1 MIHVKNLNK
10 TYHTGKD
17 SFITASLDISFELP
31 DTGVVFVLGKSGCG
45 KSTLLNLLAGLD
57 FCDSGSIE
65 INGVD
70 VTRLSEKKWDDF
82 RNNYIGF
89 IFQDYNLIEEFTVE
103 QNLEIPCLIQE
114 DVTNDIENVL
124 EYVDLKGYE
133 KRKTGQLSGGEKQ
146 RVAIARSLIKSP
158 NILLA
163 DEPTG
168 NLDEKNS
175 QLIFNLLKK
184 CSQSCLIIIVSHNE
198 EAASQFADMIL
209 RMKDGRLISCESN
222 KINNIEIIVE
232 QHSEDG
238 ILLHTET
245 VHHLHQIP
253 EVIRKQC
260 IDRFGVFRDVFK
272 GNFKII
278 LKRTET
284 TDVLNCSKEVNHLI
298 GNKSKDIALR
308 KLAQFTQ
315 LNVKTKKTRVIVT
328 CFLLISTMILFLLTS
343 VLLSYRASLSFKK
356 YIVDYN
362 TQSGYFGVEVSYKD
376 LFLRDNK
383 TTLKKGRIVKEQLI
397 SAFSEERVYPLR
409 SGEPIL
415 DEESGNIIDSAQI
428 VFIHPFE
435 QITWLNYS
443 GSLPLKSNEIVI
455 TDYIATKLALSDD
468 CIGQYVLM
476 RDKRFKIVGLVMT
489 DYREFNIVE
498 KIGTEQMTDIA
509 VYKLEKEY
517 CSVLCSD
524 LYYDEI
530 NLQTN
535 EINLLR
541 SNFSISD
548 RISRYVSSEIS
559 YGSIDLIN
567 DDSLLYGRLPEG
579 NDEIII
585 SESMLRFIHGEQ
597 IDVEMVLGQQYYF
610 LDLAAIQY
618 QGFFSDE
625 LNLYDYFPNGVKIVG
640 VYDELSENLLCSP
653 YVLIDA
659 SVWNILR
666 NNYFKDY
673 FPDSYCVSFYSNAEE
688 TVRAFQTNTL
698 TWIEPIATEIYS
710 FNKAITDYKL
720 YTISIFILV
729 LLVVIFVLMSCLSF
743 SIRNASRKIGILR
756 VLGVRQKNTIWI
768 FLLEVLFIDIISIV
782 FSLIFSVLSVV
793 FFNQDYKKEFLD
805 RPFDILCVNYPWV
818 IFAIIGIVILSA
830 IAVLIPLWRFSKSKI
845 IRLLQLQAT

>member
-1 MIHVKNLNK
+1 
-10 TYHTGKD
+10 
-17 SFITASLDISFELP
+17 
-31 DTGVVFVLGKSGCG
+31 
-45 KSTLLNLLAGLD
+45 
-57 FCDSGSIE
+57 
-65 INGVD
+65 
-70 VTRLSEKKWDDF
+70 
-82 RNNYIGF
+82 
-89 IFQDYNLIEEFTVE
+89 
-103 QNLEIPCLIQE
+103 
-114 DVTNDIENVL
+114 
-124 EYVDLKGYE
+124 
-133 KRKTGQLSGGEKQ
+133 
-146 RVAIARSLIKSP
+146 
-158 NILLA
+158 
-163 DEPTG
+163 
-168 NLDEKNS
+168 
-175 QLIFNLLKK
+175 
-184 CSQSCLIIIVSHNE
+184 
-198 EAASQFADMIL
+198 
-209 RMKDGRLISCESN
+209 
-222 KINNIEIIVE
+222 
-232 QHSEDG
+232 
-238 ILLHTET
+238 
-245 VHHLHQIP
+245 
-253 EVIRKQC
+253 
-260 IDRFGVFRDVFK
+260 
-272 GNFKII
+272 
-278 LKRTET
+278 
-284 TDVLNCSKEVNHLI
+284 
-298 GNKSKDIALR
+298 
-308 KLAQFTQ
+308 
-315 LNVKTKKTRVIVT
+315 
-328 CFLLISTMILFLLTS
+328 
-343 VLLSYRASLSFKK
+343 

-476 RDKRFKIVGLVMT
+476 RDKRFKIVGVVMT

-541 SNFSISD
+541 SNFSVSD

-597 IDVEMVLGQQYYF
+597 IDVEMVMGQQYYF

-688 TVRAFQTNTL
+688 TVRAFQKNTL